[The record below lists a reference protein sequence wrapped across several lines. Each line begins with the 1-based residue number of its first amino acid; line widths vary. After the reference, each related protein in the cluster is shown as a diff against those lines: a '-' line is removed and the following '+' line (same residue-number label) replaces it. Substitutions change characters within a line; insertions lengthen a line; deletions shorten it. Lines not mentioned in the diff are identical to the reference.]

1 MKLIT
6 AFENYVTSVYPVSEL
21 DRTISEDG
29 RIVSYALTCRSNE
42 HQFINI
48 KQVDDDYI
56 RFEMYFE
63 KYQVQSD
70 YFFTSETPETQMKI
84 IKRLFDNT
92 LSDYKRDIWDIYEI
106 TKKIKKWEC
115 KKNKSECCKDILS
128 CLRAIA
134 KRENIKLNPGWWGE
148 KFMKYIDINK
158 SNSPKIFLLI
168 V

>member
-29 RIVSYALTCRSNE
+29 RVVSYALTCRSNE

-63 KYQVQSD
+63 NIRVSQ
-70 YFFTSETPETQMKI
+70 I
-84 IKRLFDNT
+84 IFSQARRPK
-92 LSDYKRDIWDIYEI
+92 SK
-106 TKKIKKWEC
+106 C
-115 KKNKSECCKDILS
+115 K
-128 CLRAIA
+128 
-134 KRENIKLNPGWWGE
+134 
-148 KFMKYIDINK
+148 F
-158 SNSPKIFLLI
+158 
-168 V
+168 

>member
-6 AFENYVTSVYPVSEL
+6 EVENYVTTVYNLSEL

-29 RIVSYALTCRSNE
+29 HVVSYALTCRSNE

-63 KYQVQSD
+63 NIRVQSD

-84 IKRLFDNT
+84 LKRLFDNT
-92 LSDYKRDIWDIYEI
+92 LSDYKRDILDINEI
-106 TKKIKKWEC
+106 TKK
-115 KKNKSECCKDILS
+115 D
-128 CLRAIA
+128 
-134 KRENIKLNPGWWGE
+134 
-148 KFMKYIDINK
+148 
-158 SNSPKIFLLI
+158 
-168 V
+168 